1 MENTLPGGAVAPLE
15 TRPPNGQDGGRGH
28 MKVCPSCKLKFPAHS
43 THCFVDGTALESL
56 HDPRVGTTVA
66 GRYVLERV
74 IGEGGMATVYGA
86 HHRLVD
92 RRCAVKV
99 MSRAYARN
107 EVVRE
112 RFRREAR
119 AAQKLAHPNIIEI
132 FDQGETPDGCL
143 YLVMELL
150 EGESLAEALAFGK
163 LGLERALPIAIQTAR
178 ALARAHDLEVIH
190 RDLKPEN
197 IFLARLEGQER
208 VKLLDFGIAR
218 SMQDARLTGAG
229 EVFGTP
235 QYMAPERLTSIDCG
249 PPADLYAFGAILYEM
264 LTGELPFDAEDVP
277 GFFIQHLKKPAPSPR
292 EKDPGVPEVIAKL
305 VLEMLEKEPEA
316 RPVDAHRVLADLVAV
331 CGTLGIRVPAEP
343 AVEPESYRIPAPT
356 LPPVAIDRWAHRTAV
371 FDQMLSCA
379 YPSAPP
385 GDLVQLL
392 GEVRRLIGE
401 ISDLRQRAVLEQ
413 RTLQEIE
420 TRARETRQR
429 FGTAVQALGVD
440 LSKSRDELKAALAA
454 HVALSAQDENERAMV
469 ARAHRSVL
477 LWEGRS
483 AFQRPYPELA
493 AAYRAAASTVDRW
506 VGIHRELEQAERRA
520 REHRRAVTDLDYQI
534 NQLRAALAQSEE
546 KIEEEARS
554 REQAV
559 GDYGHRADE
568 LEAKLIDLAT
578 RFCEPL
584 RSRPELSGFFRELET
599 EAAA

>member
-1 MENTLPGGAVAPLE
+1 M
-15 TRPPNGQDGGRGH
+15 Q
-28 MKVCPSCKLKFPAHS
+28 
-43 THCFVDGTALESL
+43 
-56 HDPRVGTTVA
+56 DPRVGTTVA
-66 GRYVLERV
+66 GRYVLESV

-92 RRCAVKV
+92 RHCAVKV

-143 YLVMELL
+143 FLVMELL

-163 LGLERALPIAIQTAR
+163 LGLERALPIAVQMAR

-197 IFLARLEGQER
+197 IFLARLDVEER

-218 SMQDARLTGAG
+218 SMQDLRLTGAG

-264 LTGELPFDAEDVP
+264 LTGDLPFDAEDVP
-277 GFFIQHLKKPAPSPR
+277 GFFMQHLKEPAPSPR
-292 EKDPGVPEVIAKL
+292 QKDPSIPEIIARL
-305 VLEMLEKEPEA
+305 VLEMLEKKPEE
-316 RPVDAHRVLADLVAV
+316 RPVDAHRVLADLVSIS
-331 CGTLGIRVPAEP
+331 GSLGIRVPREPAAEP
-343 AVEPESYRIPAPT
+343 DSYRAPAPT

-371 FDQMLSCA
+371 FDQMLRCA
-379 YPSAPP
+379 YPATPP
-385 GDLVQLL
+385 RELVQLL
-392 GEVRRLIGE
+392 SEVRRLIAEIGE
-401 ISDLRQRAVLEQ
+401 LRQRAVQEQ
-413 RTLQEIE
+413 RSLQAIE

-440 LSKSRDELKAALAA
+440 LSRSRDELKAALAA
-454 HVALSAQDENERAMV
+454 HVVLSAQDEDERKTV
-469 ARAHRSVL
+469 ARTHRDVL
-477 LWEGRS
+477 TWEGRS
-483 AFQRPYPELA
+483 GFQRPYPELA
-493 AAYRAAASTVDRW
+493 AAYRAAASAVDRW
-506 VGIHRELEQAERRA
+506 TGVHRELERTERRA
-520 REHRRAVTDLDYQI
+520 QEHRRAVSDLEYQVDE
-534 NQLRAALAQSEE
+534 LRAALAQSEE
-546 KIEEEARS
+546 KVQEEARS

-559 GDYGHRADE
+559 GDYGRRADE
-568 LEAKLIDLAT
+568 LESKLIDLAT

-584 RSRPELSGFFRELET
+584 RSRPELSVFFRELET
-599 EAAA
+599 EVAA